1 MVLKFADGAV
11 KAAVGVLGV
20 LQKGGPIVGDLVI
33 FVYTHGHMGRGL
45 KRLRFFTD
53 DTSPSRCV
61 FWRSFLKINH

>member
-20 LQKGGPIVGDLVI
+20 LEKGGPSVGDLVI

-45 KRLRFFTD
+45 VLIRRHDQRPISLRT
-53 DTSPSRCV
+53 
-61 FWRSFLKINH
+61 LKTPYVS